1 MKNNSDKKMEEL
13 KVPEAELSIVTIIL
27 LTSMI
32 KIRKS

>member
-1 MKNNSDKKMEEL
+1 MKNNSDKKMEEF

-32 KIRKS
+32 